1 MIPAYAKA
9 FSYQINWR
17 SRSYHDGYHKGAQVG
32 VGMEFRGNSPL
43 VDYPDVRRI
52 DIRQTI
58 RDPAE
63 QVYVRTFN
71 QKNPTPIYA
80 ICDLSGSMSF
90 DGRRNKMELMAEI
103 AASIAYSAHQSHDPF
118 SFIGFDQD
126 VRKDWTTSPSTRP
139 YEAFALAERL
149 RNSQPGRLGAEGLL
163 KVSTYL
169 GQARSLVFLVSDFHM
184 PLATI
189 EKALNMLSRH
199 HVVPIVIWDPQE
211 YKNLPKFGFSTIT
224 DPETGEI
231 RTLFF
236 REALRKKFEQ
246 AFIERRRQLQA
257 LFLRY
262 QSPPCFVEDRFQ
274 AEKITEYFQQFS
286 AL

>member
-1 MIPAYAKA
+1 MIPAYAQA
-9 FSYQINWR
+9 FNYQINWR

-43 VDYPDVRRI
+43 VDYPDARRI
-52 DIRQTI
+52 DIRQSI

-80 ICDLSGSMSF
+80 VCDLSGSMRFS
-90 DGRRNKMELMAEI
+90 GRRNKMELMAEI

-118 SFIGFDQD
+118 AFIGFDQD
-126 VRKDWTTSPSTRP
+126 VRKEWTTRSSTRTH
-139 YEAFALAERL
+139 EAFALAERL
-149 RNSQPGRLGAEGLL
+149 RNYKPAQLGEDGLL
-163 KVSTYL
+163 KVDAHLRRT
-169 GQARSLVFLVSDFHM
+169 RSLIFLISDFHM
-184 PLATI
+184 PLATV

-199 HVVPIVIWDPQE
+199 HLVPIVIWDPEE

-224 DPETGEI
+224 DSETGEV

-236 REALRKKFEQ
+236 REALRKKFEL
-246 AFIERRRQLQA
+246 AFIERRKQLQTM
-257 LFLRY
+257 FMRY
-262 QSPPCFVEDRFQ
+262 QSPPCFVEGQFQ